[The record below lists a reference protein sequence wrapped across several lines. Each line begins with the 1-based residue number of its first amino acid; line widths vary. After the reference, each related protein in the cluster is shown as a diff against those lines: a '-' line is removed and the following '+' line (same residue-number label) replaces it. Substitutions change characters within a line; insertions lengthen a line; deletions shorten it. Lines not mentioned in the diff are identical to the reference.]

1 VTRSHIRRLQKCFN
15 SKGREEAMARYIEWN
30 IVRKV
35 ATIDENR
42 SCLEAAVL
50 MTEEFVGSVVVTSS
64 SRISGIFTER
74 DLMMR
79 VVGKRKDP
87 ETAKIKDVMTQ
98 DVIKV
103 SPRDTAGY
111 CLNLMKEHRCRHLLV
126 FDGDEFLGIVSL
138 RDLVTLMI
146 DEKEELIG
154 HLEKY
159 ITS

>member
-1 VTRSHIRRLQKCFN
+1 MSRDIL
-15 SKGREEAMARYIEWN
+15 SKVI
-30 IVRKV
+30 RKV

-42 SCLEAAVL
+42 SALEAAMV
-50 MTEEFVGSVVVTSS
+50 MTEEFIGSVVVTRSS
-64 SRISGIFTER
+64 KIIGIFTER

-87 ETAKIKDVMTQ
+87 EKVKIKDVMSESLIRVGPK
-98 DVIKV
+98 D
-103 SPRDTAGY
+103 SAGY

-126 FDGDEFLGIVSL
+126 FAGDEFLGIVSL
-138 RDLVTLMI
+138 RDMVTLML

>member
-1 VTRSHIRRLQKCFN
+1 MSRDIS
-15 SKGREEAMARYIEWN
+15 SKVI
-30 IVRKV
+30 RKV

-42 SCLEAAVL
+42 SALEAAMV
-50 MTEEFVGSVVVTSS
+50 MTDEFIGSVVITRSS
-64 SRISGIFTER
+64 KIIGMFTER

-87 ETAKIKDVMTQ
+87 EKVKIKDVMSETLITVGPE
-98 DVIKV
+98 D
-103 SPRDTAGY
+103 SAGY

-126 FDGDEFLGIVSL
+126 FAGDEFLGIVSL
-138 RDLVTLMI
+138 RDMVTLML

-154 HLEKY
+154 YLEKY

>member
-1 VTRSHIRRLQKCFN
+1 
-15 SKGREEAMARYIEWN
+15 MARHIETK

-64 SRISGIFTER
+64 SKVSGIFTER

-79 VVGKRKDP
+79 VVGKRRDP
-87 ETAKIKDVMTQ
+87 EQAKIKDAMTK
-98 DVIKV
+98 DIIKV
-103 SPRDTAGY
+103 SPRDTASY
-111 CLNLMKEHRCRHLLV
+111 CLNLMKERRCRHLLV

-138 RDLVTLMI
+138 RDLVALMI

>member
-1 VTRSHIRRLQKCFN
+1 
-15 SKGREEAMARYIEWN
+15 MARYIEWN

-98 DVIKV
+98 DIIKV

>member
-1 VTRSHIRRLQKCFN
+1 MSRDIS
-15 SKGREEAMARYIEWN
+15 SKVI
-30 IVRKV
+30 RKV

-42 SCLEAAVL
+42 STLEAAMV
-50 MTEEFVGSVVVTSS
+50 MTEEFIGSMVVTRSS
-64 SRISGIFTER
+64 KIIGIFTER

-87 ETAKIKDVMTQ
+87 ENVTIKDVMSESLITVGPK
-98 DVIKV
+98 D
-103 SPRDTAGY
+103 SAGY

-126 FDGDEFLGIVSL
+126 FAGDEFLGIVSL
-138 RDLVTLMI
+138 RDMVTLML

>member
-1 VTRSHIRRLQKCFN
+1 MSRDIS
-15 SKGREEAMARYIEWN
+15 SKVI
-30 IVRKV
+30 RKV

-42 SCLEAAVL
+42 SALEAAMV
-50 MTEEFVGSVVVTSS
+50 MTDEFIGSVVITRSS
-64 SRISGIFTER
+64 KIIGMFTER

-87 ETAKIKDVMTQ
+87 EKVKIKDVMSETLITVGPE
-98 DVIKV
+98 D
-103 SPRDTAGY
+103 SAGS

-126 FDGDEFLGIVSL
+126 FAGDEFLGIVSL
-138 RDLVTLMI
+138 RDMVTLML

>member
-1 VTRSHIRRLQKCFN
+1 MSRDIS
-15 SKGREEAMARYIEWN
+15 SKVI
-30 IVRKV
+30 RKV

-42 SCLEAAVL
+42 SALEAAMV
-50 MTEEFVGSVVVTSS
+50 MTDEFIGSVVITRSS
-64 SRISGIFTER
+64 KIIGMFTER

-87 ETAKIKDVMTQ
+87 EKVKIKDVMSETLITVGPE
-98 DVIKV
+98 D
-103 SPRDTAGY
+103 SAGY

-126 FDGDEFLGIVSL
+126 FAGDEFLGIVSL
-138 RDLVTLMI
+138 RDMVTLML

>member
-1 VTRSHIRRLQKCFN
+1 MSRDIS
-15 SKGREEAMARYIEWN
+15 SKVI
-30 IVRKV
+30 RKV

-42 SCLEAAVL
+42 SALEAAMV
-50 MTEEFVGSVVVTSS
+50 MTEEFIGSVVVTRSS
-64 SRISGIFTER
+64 KLIGIFTER

-87 ETAKIKDVMTQ
+87 EKVKIKDVMSESLITVGPK
-98 DVIKV
+98 D
-103 SPRDTAGY
+103 SAGY

-126 FDGDEFLGIVSL
+126 FAGDEFLGIVSL
-138 RDLVTLMI
+138 RDMVTLML

>member
-1 VTRSHIRRLQKCFN
+1 MSRDIS
-15 SKGREEAMARYIEWN
+15 SKVI
-30 IVRKV
+30 RKV

-42 SCLEAAVL
+42 SGLEAAMV
-50 MTEEFVGSVVVTSS
+50 MTEEFIGSVVVTRSS
-64 SRISGIFTER
+64 KIIGMFTER

-87 ETAKIKDVMTQ
+87 EKVKIKDVMSESLIT
-98 DVIKV
+98 VGPK
-103 SPRDTAGY
+103 DTAGY

-126 FDGDEFLGIVSL
+126 FAGDEFLGIVSL
-138 RDLVTLMI
+138 RDMVTLML